1 MGLKR
6 KCESAD
12 EEREEADEE
21 GGREANQIGDGS
33 AYSPLL
39 GIFSGLQHLF
49 PPPTTPAP
57 SQEGIGGRLSRCKR
71 SKQVHCDANELAHIT
86 LPESGRSF
94 RDQVHVTNFR

>member
-57 SQEGIGGRLSRCKR
+57 SQRHVLR
-71 SKQVHCDANELAHIT
+71 A
-86 LPESGRSF
+86 RSF
-94 RDQVHVTNFR
+94 GGQQHRGAQAAACRQRP